1 MLRTYALSVCP
12 KITFIMNIPI
22 LMKLKFLLFAV
33 LCLMSSTFLQGQS
46 VYTEDFGSSTTVALP
61 YVYGTNATGSASKN
75 ANLSNPSWTQSNAS
89 AGFGGVTGG
98 SLSATAP
105 STDVMTC
112 TFTVPAGLDL
122 TPTSITYNYRISPTG
137 PTKMD
142 VSIAGTT
149 GSTASIAQVTTVRS
163 GAFFVTAV
171 TSNFTTSTSLTGNIT
186 LTVNFSGS
194 GGGTVRLDNVTLNGS
209 VNSAST
215 VDYANIKTPG
225 TGTINLGSVFN
236 VTAQVG
242 KTGLTTGAGQAA
254 GITGWIGYS
263 SANTDPSG
271 AGWTWIDADYSA
283 DSGTFDEYVLD
294 LGSQITTPGTY
305 YYASRFQLDAALTY
319 KYGGIKNDMS
329 PGGIWDNV
337 TYISGVLTVNPTP
350 VQEITVKGVV
360 GSNPTISSGDIT
372 PSGTNNTLFA
382 SQPIGVPQAKN
393 FRIQNVGTAA
403 LSVPTVTVVGGNT
416 ADFAVTAAPPYTI
429 APGTFVDFTITFTPT
444 AIGSRTT
451 TVTIANND
459 SNENPYTFLIEGT
472 GTCATATNTITP
484 LSGPVGTTV
493 TVTAS
498 ANNLTGATVT
508 FNGVAATVTQVSST
522 QIKVVVPAGAT
533 SGTLLTTNAAGCQ
546 ASNAFTVIDNAATTC
561 QGSNI
566 VSDLFI
572 SEVTDASYGGLSYIE
587 IYNGTSGPVPLANYA
602 LQFFSNGNTTAFA
615 TVNLSG
621 TIAVG
626 ATFVVSTS
634 LSGSDCGANGGDGSY
649 AATPGLG
656 LQTTVSGVNFMSGS
670 NNNIGHDHIA
680 LFKSGVK
687 IDSWGV
693 SGSDTWAIS
702 LNLQGRGADFR
713 RKNNVA
719 VPKVAYTNADWD
731 IIDWI
736 GSGLSSCP
744 TNDYSNIG
752 TFNFA
757 AGTPPTVTTQPS
769 YTPSCNSTSFT
780 VSGTEGFAGSN
791 PLAYQWYVA
800 APGATSWTAV
810 TNTGVYTGAT
820 TVTLNVSDVTGLDGY
835 QYYCQIM
842 ENTATCYKA
851 SNAVMIT
858 ESQAVTWNG
867 TAWVPSPFLPTIT
880 SKVTIDGSY
889 DTSINGDF
897 QACSVTVK
905 ANATLIIK
913 DSDYVTIQNN
923 LTVDATGVL
932 QITNE
937 GSLVMISDAGTVTNN
952 GTTEVHKTTTPY
964 KKYDYTYWSSPV
976 ATGQINAATFPG
988 WRLDYAFQFA
998 TASYADVLNPVNGF
1012 DDNGDAWAAASG
1024 AMTKGKGY
1032 AIMAPTTGAFPATSS
1047 VTFSGAV
1054 NNGQIFIPIV
1064 LSGNA
1069 ANPSDDFNLLGNPY
1083 PSAIYADEFIY
1094 LNSVTN
1100 VRISGTLYFWTHNT
1114 EISTIAPGPDTYN
1127 FITDDYAMY
1136 NLSGA
1141 VGTGTGEPSDS
1152 GSLTPSGYIAST
1164 QGFFV
1169 EAISPSTV
1177 EFNNSMRKNT
1187 YANDNFFRQT
1197 AQTNDAVSTVNDR
1210 IWLNLE
1216 NPNGLFSQQLI
1227 AYSDNTTLDYDRAY
1241 DGMVNQTSN
1250 SVSFYSFIGDDKYR
1264 IQARPTFSEED
1275 FVPLGFSSAVA
1286 GTFTIGI
1293 EHKQGQLDRM
1303 DTNIYLEDKVLS
1315 IIHDLKEAPYSFTT
1329 ETGTFNNRFTLR
1341 YTNSVLGGGEF
1352 EHPENMVAVAASD
1365 AQISV
1370 KSYNEPIK
1378 AIAVYDILGRQVFN
1392 KVNVDAHEFA
1402 IQNLTERQALIVKV
1416 TLKNGAVVNKKIVF

>member
-1 MLRTYALSVCP
+1 
-12 KITFIMNIPI
+12 
-22 LMKLKFLLFAV
+22 MKLKFLLFAV
-33 LCLMSSTFLQGQS
+33 ILFFSVNSNAQLLKWKTWGNAGTETTEPSTYNDANVTSSNLTLGA
-46 VYTEDFGSSTTVALP
+46 GVAA
-61 YVYGTNATGSASKN
+61 VGN
-75 ANLSNPSWTQSNAS
+75 ANR
-89 AGFGGVTGG
+89 FGGNVWFDTGDTNPTTLAESIAGNDYIQFIVT
-98 SLSATAP
+98 P
-105 STDVMTC
+105 N
-112 TFTVPAGLDL
+112 AGASF
-122 TPTSITYNYRISPTG
+122 TPTSLVFGWDRSNTG
-137 PTKMD
+137 P
-142 VSIAGTT
+142 GTVT
-149 GSTASIAQVTTVRS
+149 LRSSADGFASDLGTLNLAASQTNNNTITISGLSNLVTVTTFRLYGYNSTATGGTGGFDV
-163 GAFFVTAV
+163 G
-171 TSNFTTSTSLTGNIT
+171 SNVENVFLYGTST
-186 LTVNFSGS
+186 
-194 GGGTVRLDNVTLNGS
+194 
-209 VNSAST
+209 SAST

-225 TGTINLGSVFN
+225 TGTINLGTAFN

-242 KTGLTTGAGQAA
+242 KAGLTTGAGQAA

-271 AGWTWIDADYSA
+271 AGWTWIDADYTG
-283 DSGTFDEYVLD
+283 DSGTYDEYVLD
-294 LGSQITTPGTY
+294 LGSQITAAGTY
-305 YYASRFQLDAALTY
+305 YYASRFQLDAGTY
-319 KYGGIKNDMS
+319 KYGGIKNDMTA
-329 PGGIWDNV
+329 GGVWDNV
-337 TYISGVLTVNPTP
+337 TYISGMLTVNPTP

-382 SQPIGVPQAKN
+382 SQAIGTPQAKN
-393 FRIQNVGTAA
+393 FRIQNVGTASLTA
-403 LSVPTVTVVGGNT
+403 SSVTVVGGNT
-416 ADFAVTAAPPYTI
+416 ADFVVTAAAPYTI
-429 APGTFVDFTITFTPT
+429 APGAFVDFTITFNPT
-444 AIGSRTT
+444 ATGSRTT

-459 SNENPYTFLIEGT
+459 SNENPYTFLIEGA
-472 GTCATATNTITP
+472 GTCTTATNTITP
-484 LSGPVGTTV
+484 TSGPAGTTI

-498 ANNLTGATVT
+498 ANNLTGATAT
-508 FNGVAATVTQVSST
+508 FNGVAATVTQVSAT
-522 QIKVVVPAGAT
+522 VIKVVVPAGAT
-533 SGTLLTTNAAGCQ
+533 SGTLLTTNSSGCQ
-546 ASNAFTVIDNAATTC
+546 ASNAFTIIDNAASTC

-572 SEVTDASYGGLSYIE
+572 SEVTDASYGGLTYVE
-587 IYNGTSGPVPLANYA
+587 IYNGTGAAVPLANYA
-602 LQFFSNGNTTAFA
+602 LQFFSNGNATSYS

-621 TIAVG
+621 SIAVG
-626 ATFVVSTS
+626 ATYVVSTS
-634 LSGSDCGANGGDGSY
+634 ASGFYCGLVTG
-649 AATPGLG
+649 PGNASLAD
-656 LQTTVSGVNFMSGS
+656 LKTEVSGVNFMSGS

-731 IIDWI
+731 IIDWL
-736 GSGLSSCP
+736 GTGASSCP

-757 AGTPPTVTTQPS
+757 AGTPPSVTTQPL

-976 ATGQINAATFPG
+976 VTGQINAATFPG

-1197 AQTNDAVSTVNDR
+1197 TQTNDAISTVNDR

-1264 IQARPTFSEED
+1264 IQARPAFSEED
-1275 FVPLGFSSAVA
+1275 SVPLGFSSAVA

-1293 EHKQGQLDRM
+1293 DHKQGQLDRM

-1402 IQNLTERQALIVKV
+1402 IQNVTERQALIVKV
-1416 TLKNGAVVNKKIVF
+1416 TLKNGTVVNKKIVF